1 MASLKKTEDTELKM
15 GGTSFPE
22 IFKRILKGTYVHNPK
37 ELPSGSVVRIHL
49 KCTGDARDVGSIPGL
64 GRSPAVGNSSLLQ
77 YSCLE
82 NPWTE
87 EPGGLW
93 ATVSQTVGHD

>member
-1 MASLKKTEDTELKM
+1 MVKNPPASV
-15 GGTSFPE
+15 G
-22 IFKRILKGTYVHNPK
+22 N
-37 ELPSGSVVRIHL
+37 VR
-49 KCTGDARDVGSIPGL
+49 DAGLIPGL